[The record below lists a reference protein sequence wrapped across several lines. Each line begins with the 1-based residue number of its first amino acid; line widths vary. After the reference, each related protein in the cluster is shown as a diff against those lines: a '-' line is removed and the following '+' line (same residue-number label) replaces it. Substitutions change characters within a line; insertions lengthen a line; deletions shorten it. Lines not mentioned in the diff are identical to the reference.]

1 MQQDTRQENVPWFSM
16 EVGINDEG
24 LPQLVPAM
32 HQVPH
37 LYQLQD
43 EQAPGGVSPSF
54 VSVHSVW
61 PQQRMRSVRTNT
73 STE

>member
-1 MQQDTRQENVPWFSM
+1 MQQDTLQERVPCFSM
-16 EVGINDEG
+16 AVGINDEG
-24 LPQLVPAM
+24 IPLLVPAM

-43 EQAPGGVSPSF
+43 EQALGGVSPSF

-61 PQQRMRSVRTNT
+61 RQQRMRSVRTKT
-73 STE
+73 TTE

>member
-1 MQQDTRQENVPWFSM
+1 MQQDTGQETLPRVSM
-16 EVGINDEG
+16 EVGIKYEG
-24 LPQLVPAM
+24 IPQLVPAM

-43 EQAPGGVSPSF
+43 EQDLEGVSPSF

-61 PQQRMRSVRTNT
+61 RQQRMRSVRTKT
-73 STE
+73 TTE